1 MNLRNSRVSLLIT
14 LSALAV
20 LVPMANANVFT
31 FVTPAGSST
40 VGGPVNATATVTTGA
55 GTVTIVLTDLQSNP
69 TDVAQ
74 LISDFDFV
82 LSNGAT
88 TGTLTSATGQEVN
101 IASNGSFV
109 LSGAG
114 LPFTGWQLNSNVS
127 GGIQLSALG
136 GGQPTDLIIGPP
148 GGATYSNANSSIV
161 GKRSPHNPFVNQTGT
176 FVVTVAGVTA
186 ATNVTSAVFSFG
198 TTAGIDIPGVPGSSV
213 PEPTSLALGATMIG
227 ITLLVGKRFRLAK
240 NA

>member
-14 LSALAV
+14 LSALAI

-31 FVTPAGSST
+31 FVTPAGSTTS
-40 VGGPVNATATVTTGA
+40 GPVSATATVTTGA

-69 TDVAQ
+69 KDVAQ

-88 TGTLTSATGQEVN
+88 TGTLTSAIGQEVTV
-101 IASNGSFV
+101 ASNGSFV
-109 LSGAG
+109 LAGAG
-114 LPFTGWQLNSNVS
+114 LPFTGWQLNANVN
-127 GGIQLSALG
+127 GGIQLDALG
-136 GGQPTDLIIGPP
+136 GGQPKDLIIGPP
-148 GGATYSNANSSIV
+148 GGATYSNANSSIA
-161 GKRSPHNPFVNQTGT
+161 GNGPHNPFVNQTGT

-186 ATNVTSAVFSFG
+186 ATNVTGATFSFG
-198 TTAGIDIPGVPGSSV
+198 TTEGEFEIPGVPGSSV

-227 ITLLVGKRFRLAK
+227 ITLLVGKRFRLTK